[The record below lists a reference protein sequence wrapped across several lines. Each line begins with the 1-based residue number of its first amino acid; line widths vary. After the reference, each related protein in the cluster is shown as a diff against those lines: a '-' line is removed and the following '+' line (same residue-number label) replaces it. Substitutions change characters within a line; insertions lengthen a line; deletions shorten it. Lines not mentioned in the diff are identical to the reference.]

1 MEEKSKKGVFF
12 KLSYFDNS
20 KVKATDDS
28 AENNET
34 MERRR
39 WIDRDKGSEF
49 QLYTFFSC
57 SSHFHGVKTWCFQHS
72 YCIHHFH
79 LPQYTD
85 IHRDLIQSHL
95 SRFSPCTLLFI
106 WCFYL
111 FKFSFQTKKTLQL
124 QCILYSTHLHRI
136 FHSKHQDTPRAMLV
150 KLLCEFPS
158 MLVNY
163 CKVIHVPLN
172 VCFCR
177 YFGVFLLAGPS
188 HFKISEKKER

>member
-111 FKFSFQTKKTLQL
+111 FKFFFFSNKKNFTTAMHTL
-124 QCILYSTHLHRI
+124 LYS
-136 FHSKHQDTPRAMLV
+136 
-150 KLLCEFPS
+150 
-158 MLVNY
+158 
-163 CKVIHVPLN
+163 
-172 VCFCR
+172 
-177 YFGVFLLAGPS
+177 LAS
-188 HFKISEKKER
+188 HFSFKASGHTQHTCTLLGQC